1 MVSLALRSG
10 IEADAILR
18 QLSGIRCPSPL
29 WQNGEMILSCSDA
42 IAKAMRQYVE
52 IRRERGDEPQKIVD
66 FPATGGRSGQD
77 VEDMIASMGRL
88 CPDCSG
94 SLEFGEGCATCH
106 SCGYSKCS

>member
-42 IAKAMRQYVE
+42 IAKAMRQYLDV
-52 IRRERGDEPQKIVD
+52 RRERGDEPPKVVD
-66 FPATGGRSGQD
+66 FPASGGKTGQD

-94 SLEFGEGCATCH
+94 SLEFAEGCATCH